1 MDEKFSSKQ
10 KLEIRKN
17 LHKNIHWGGGGG
29 ILLGDNFSGGNLP
42 GRIFLG
48 RIFHGGIFPRTHQ
61 N

>member
-17 LHKNIHWGGGGG
+17 LHKKNHLGGGAV
-29 ILLGDNFSGGNLP
+29 LLGENFSGGNFP